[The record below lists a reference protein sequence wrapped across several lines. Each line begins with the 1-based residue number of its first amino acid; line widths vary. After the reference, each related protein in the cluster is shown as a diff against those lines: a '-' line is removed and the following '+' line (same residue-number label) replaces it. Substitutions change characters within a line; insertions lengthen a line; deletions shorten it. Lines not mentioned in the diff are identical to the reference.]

1 VREGQSTVLPQ
12 PLVVR
17 LSNAEAGPVAVT
29 VTASGAAVTV
39 PGGGVQVP
47 VGELSAAVPLAG
59 VTSTDGGVLTLTA
72 AAAAGVSRTA
82 QVRVLGLAEPAHL
95 VSVAPALALVPPGTT
110 VAVTVRLDLPAPAA
124 AEVTLALSPPDFGT
138 LPATVTVP
146 VDALSATVSLTL
158 GPVPLGQRATLTA
171 TLGTEVATATVV
183 SGSPVA
189 DHLVISEVAAA
200 GPGGA
205 NDEFVELY
213 NPTAQAIDLG
223 GFTVQYLSAAFNSGI
238 KVLLPTASVVEAHR
252 HFLVSGP
259 GYARTATVLADF
271 QDVRE
276 LAFSGT
282 AGHVQV
288 LDASGA
294 VVDRLGYGAAA
305 SQPEGHPFAG
315 LATGAQSFE
324 RKANAASTAASMGA
338 GGADEL
344 QGNGQDSDDN
354 AADFVVRAVR
364 DPQSS
369 QSPAE
374 P

>member
-1 VREGQSTVLPQ
+1 
-12 PLVVR
+12 
-17 LSNAEAGPVAVT
+17 
-29 VTASGAAVTV
+29 
-39 PGGGVQVP
+39 
-47 VGELSAAVPLAG
+47 
-59 VTSTDGGVLTLTA
+59 
-72 AAAAGVSRTA
+72 
-82 QVRVLGLAEPAHL
+82 
-95 VSVAPALALVPPGTT
+95 
-110 VAVTVRLDLPAPAA
+110 
-124 AEVTLALSPPDFGT
+124 
-138 LPATVTVP
+138 
-146 VDALSATVSLTL
+146 VSLTL